1 MIVSPE
7 LSEPYFRLE
16 KLEKL
21 ESDPDVVENDA
32 LADMF

>member
-7 LSEPYFRLE
+7 LSEPYF